1 MKNIKI
7 GLVGGGNIGGTI
19 AHLALEKNCYE
30 VALIDINEDLV
41 KGKALDLKHA
51 MTIKGLESKIIA
63 GGDYNLLEG
72 SDVVIVTAGI
82 PRRPGMSRDDLLSI
96 NGGIISQVASNI
108 KKKCPHAFV
117 IVITNPLDVMVGMM
131 QEESGLPCK
140 KVVGM
145 AGVLDTGR
153 YKSFLAELLK
163 VSVTDIQ
170 GFVLGGH
177 GDTMVPV
184 PRFTKVCGIPL
195 EDFMKMNKI
204 DMKVL
209 NSIIERTRN
218 GGAEIV
224 ALLKNGSAYYAP
236 AVAALEMA
244 ESYLYDQKKILPCA
258 AYLNGEYGVTGEY
271 VGVPVVIGK
280 NGVEKVLELD
290 LDEQEKQEFL
300 RSLEAVKNLKKNL
313 KEINN

>member
-19 AHLALEKNCYE
+19 AHMALEKKCYE
-30 VALIDINEDLV
+30 IALIDINEDLV
-41 KGKALDLKHA
+41 KGKALDLNQA
-51 MTIKGLESKIIA
+51 MAIKGIDSKINA
-63 GGDYNLLEG
+63 GYNYDLLEN

-82 PRRPGMSRDDLLSI
+82 PRKPSMSRDDLLNI
-96 NGGIISQVASNI
+96 NGDIISQVASNI
-108 KKKCPHAFV
+108 KKKSPNAFV

-131 QEESGLPCK
+131 QEKSGLHHK

-153 YKSFLAELLK
+153 YKSFLAEALK
-163 VSVTDIQ
+163 VSVTDVQ

-177 GDTMVPV
+177 GDTMIPV

-195 EDFMKMNKI
+195 EDFMRMNKI
-204 DMKVL
+204 DIKIL
-209 NSIIERTRN
+209 DGIIERTRN

-224 ALLKNGSAYYAP
+224 GLLKNGSAYYAP
-236 AVAALEMA
+236 AMAALEMTEA
-244 ESYLYDQKKILPCA
+244 YLYDQKKILPCA

-280 NGVEKVLELD
+280 NGVEKILELELHQEEKKD
-290 LDEQEKQEFL
+290 FLKSLD
-300 RSLEAVKNLKKNL
+300 AVKKLKNNL
-313 KEINN
+313 KEIKH